1 MKKTVNINLNRIAFI
16 MNEEAH
22 KQLEEYLKSIEL
34 HYSSDEDC
42 KEIMQDI
49 EARIQELLSEKLH
62 DGKMI
67 IEEVDIQ
74 EIIKIMGHP
83 SQFEDDGSEKS
94 EQDSTTNNSKAYM
107 HFNKWRKR
115 RFYRDPQNVIVSG
128 VCSGIAAYFAIDPTL
143 VRLLVIILTII
154 SGIAP
159 VIVVGYL
166 ILSAIL
172 PKAITAAQ
180 RLEMQ
185 GEVPTIENIKLY
197 LAGEKFRIQ
206 KRKTQTI
213 LGKLF
218 SLILKIFFIT
228 ITSIMV
234 ILIFLFAIL
243 VILGIFSIGTNV
255 LFTPQLMAIPFIALG
270 LFLAII
276 PIYAIIKLIV
286 KTFNNTVRSTPRLD
300 WTLGILWFVALF
312 SLISISV
319 VSVNWNASHEKMIN
333 LTHSSFYNIS
343 GKTYQTINWEE
354 GKQTKLEGFNAI
366 SVSNNIEAEIIPS
379 DAYTIEV
386 FGKKPV
392 QDKILY
398 KIKDS
403 TLYVS
408 RPNGI
413 NLKTIHIKLFMPDY
427 KRLVSKSGATIR
439 ATEINNRENVELI
452 SNSGANIMAI
462 INGENIMA
470 RTKSA
475 GKITLQGTS
484 NTATFN
490 TTSGS
495 SIEAIECIIQTLDA
509 TASSGS
515 EIECYFNISGHLK
528 ANSGSDIDYSAPK
541 EAKVI
546 LKEKSGGDID
556 RD

>member
-34 HYSSDEDC
+34 HYADNEDC

-83 SQFEDDGSEKS
+83 SQFDDEESENNEKNS
-94 EQDSTTNNSKAYM
+94 EANTSKAYM
-107 HFNKWRKR
+107 HFNKWRR
-115 RFYRDPQNVIVSG
+115 RRLYRDPQNVIVSG
-128 VCSGIAAYFAIDPTL
+128 VCSGIAAYFTIDPTI
-143 VRLLVIILTII
+143 VRLLVILLTIL

-159 VIVVGYL
+159 VIIVAYI

-185 GEVPTIENIKLY
+185 GEVPTVENIKLY

-206 KRKTQTI
+206 RRKTQTI

-218 SLILKIFFIT
+218 VLILKIFFIT

-234 ILIFLFAIL
+234 ISIFIVSIL
-243 VILGIFSIGTNV
+243 VILGIFSIGTDA

-276 PIYAIIKLIV
+276 PIYAIIKMII

-312 SLISISV
+312 SFISISV
-319 VSVNWNASHEKMIN
+319 VSINWNASKDKIIN
-333 LTHSSFYNIS
+333 LTHSSYYNFS
-343 GKTYQTINWEE
+343 GNNYHTIDWEE

-379 DAYTIEV
+379 DAYTIEI
-386 FGKKPV
+386 FGKEAV

-398 KIKDS
+398 QIKDS

-413 NLKTIHIKLFMPDY
+413 NLKTIQIKLYMPDY
-427 KRLVSKSGATIR
+427 KKIVSKSGATIR
-439 ATEINNRENVELI
+439 ATEINNREHIELI
-452 SNSGANIMAI
+452 SNSGSKILAFINSEHI
-462 INGENIMA
+462 IA
-470 RTKSA
+470 RSKSA

-484 NTATFN
+484 NTATFK

-495 SIEAIECIIQTLDA
+495 SIEATECIIQTLDA

-515 EIECYFNISGHLK
+515 EIECYFNISGDLK
-528 ANSGSDIDYSAPK
+528 ANSGSDIDYTAPK

-556 RD
+556 RN